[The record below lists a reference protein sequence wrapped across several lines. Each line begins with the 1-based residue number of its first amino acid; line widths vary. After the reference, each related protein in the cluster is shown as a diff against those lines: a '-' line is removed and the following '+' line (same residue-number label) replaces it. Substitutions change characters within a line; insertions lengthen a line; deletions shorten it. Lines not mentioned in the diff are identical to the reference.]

1 MRPAVAIIIV
11 FCFVNFSIGQSS
23 YFNVGYN
30 PNNTF
35 SIGLSIIEHNGSYF
49 FSGVTEDSLNSDR
62 SVFIGKSGDNGALE
76 YWKTYGGY
84 PYAYWAGYT
93 NSLVVSSSGDLILA
107 GTRDKYGI
115 NGHAMYYNFD
125 LNGDTN
131 FTKRYPDTSYQDY
144 TVFNQCKQ
152 TSDGGLVFIGF
163 IQVEQYNPD
172 VLIVKTDYSGNE
184 QWTATHGNPY
194 SNTID
199 RGYNIIETSDGGYLI
214 GYYYY
219 YFTNIGTG
227 DPYLLKVDSMG
238 GFQWELNLGGP
249 YEDLLATVCETSD
262 GNYMCAT
269 SISDTTF
276 DDLLLTK
283 VHLTK
288 VSIQGEILWSK
299 TIGDQHLW
307 NKVHGIYPD
316 HNNGYIL
323 CGYRH
328 DDVNG
333 MDWMNS
339 CGWICKIDEY
349 GDSVWWREYEHFDD
363 PEWHMN
369 NIHDLH
375 LAPDGGYVAIGQSMT
390 VYDPQQVWLLK
401 VDSFGCDTP
410 GCQTV
415 NVFEPDEILVGTLF
429 VYPNP
434 SSDRVTFK
442 YTNASRKNSICIYN
456 LYGIKQ
462 DEIVMPKNQNQV
474 QFDVSTYPPGV
485 YIAIL
490 YDDRKIITKRKFV
503 VN

>member
-11 FCFVNFSIGQSS
+11 FCFVNLSIGQSS
-23 YFNVGYN
+23 YFNLSYN

-35 SIGLSIIEHNGSYF
+35 SAGLSVIEFNGSYF
-49 FSGVTEDSLNSDR
+49 FSGATEDSVYLDQSI
-62 SVFIGKSGDNGALE
+62 FIGNVDVNGELIF
-76 YWKTYGGY
+76 WRTYGGY
-84 PYAYWAGYT
+84 PYAYWSGYT
-93 NSLVVSSSGDLILA
+93 NSLIASSLGDFILA
-107 GTRDKYGI
+107 GTRDKYGS
-115 NGHAMYYNFD
+115 NGQAIYYNFNV
-125 LNGDTN
+125 NGDTN
-131 FTKRYPDTSYQDY
+131 FTQRYPDTSNLEYSG
-144 TVFNQCKQ
+144 FNQCKQ
-152 TSDGGLVFIGF
+152 TSDNGIIFIGY
-163 IQVEQYNPD
+163 IINGEYNLD
-172 VLIVKTDYSGNE
+172 VLIVKTDYQGKEEWRSRYNK
-184 QWTATHGNPY
+184 PY
-194 SNTID
+194 TYSID

-214 GYYYY
+214 GFYY
-219 YFTNIGTG
+219 YFATNTGTG
-227 DPYLLKVDSMG
+227 DPYLLKVDSNG
-238 GFQWELNLGGP
+238 IFQWELNLGGP
-249 YEDLLATVCETSD
+249 YEDLLVTVCESND
-262 GNYMCAT
+262 GNYMCAA

-288 VSIQGEILWSK
+288 VSTEGEILWSK

-307 NKVHGIYPD
+307 NKVHGIYSD
-316 HNNGYIL
+316 HNEGYIL

-339 CGWICKIDEY
+339 CGWICKINEF
-349 GDSVWWREYEHFDD
+349 GDSIWWREYEHFND
-363 PEWHMN
+363 PEWHRN
-369 NIHDLH
+369 KLYDLH
-375 LAPDGGYVAIGQSMT
+375 LTLDGGYIAIGDAMT
-390 VYDPQQVWLLK
+390 IYEPAQMWLLK

-415 NVFEPDEILVGTLF
+415 NVFEPNEILVGNLF

-442 YTNASRKNSICIYN
+442 YTNASRKNLLCIYN

-462 DEIVMPKNQNQV
+462 DEVVIPNNQNQV

-490 YDDRKIITKRKFV
+490 YDDRKITTNRKFV